1 MATIAE
7 RANVQLSQAQA
18 AKEKSNRIVDS
29 GSGGTKSIVA
39 SQIQNQV
46 MAGQGLSKV
55 DMEVNEK
62 GQLQTNYLST
72 EIVNFARSRNMQ
84 PNQVLVDLNRAE
96 TPRAYT
102 YGANQYIPVG
112 STDYIKRLSV
122 LKEQMLVAQGNAPN
136 YEATSQQAVSYTP
149 VQGQSTATPVFGHG
163 DMGAMPSEP
172 APVYRPI
179 EFTRLVRKPDVNV
192 RIENIG
198 KANLSSWSPSAPSFP
213 ADEGPSNPAGINVS
227 ISPRVIVDT
236 PAGTKAK
243 AYLLPPTSD
252 STYTP
257 IISFAGGN
265 TTRTPTTGGGTRT
278 PTTTPFVSISPK
290 VIVDVPTGMKGE
302 TYLIPSSGNKVSP
315 IISIVNKNPLETNFI
330 DVSVS
335 REVVVDVTSMV
346 GGKTVGWSGDM
357 ARELAGKGV
366 FVKYD
371 NTVTSPIA
379 KLVNAGRQ
387 PTGWGESLRGGERSG
402 GVVRLRGLTVGMP
415 ILSTF
420 EAGERYKPIVST
432 ASGRNEG
439 TLNSPFDSRDISTG
453 TQARMKSAWAA
464 GKIETMR
471 GWGELE
477 DETTNAYSGI
487 IKDLTASTSYFY
499 DEGYVIS
506 PSDKSLPN
514 AMTSYKTPDPY
525 YTLSFTKPKMVEHMT
540 GLAGEYE
547 MRKGQ
552 YILDVEENWYK
563 TQSPTAHRAR
573 LATAVSNSLIFQGAF
588 GAAAKVGV
596 TGTSIVSNAL
606 GYVAM
611 DYSFQPI
618 MELSAPEY
626 KKYLGEEFGGYA
638 AGLTAFGGSI
648 ALGAAV
654 SHGANLFGNMINP
667 PKPSFTGTV
676 AGDYNIKSRQY
687 KTGRSGKPYMEYTPT
702 GKVTSPK
709 ELSPFKIKEYRPI
722 ELFKPSDYIVSKYG
736 GVMNIA
742 IPEAKLGVVYA
753 ARGTGFAGVGGK
765 NMLSKTTIELY
776 KVHQIAGMSRGQVLR
791 HPIKALREW
800 IHTPPMNLK
809 AVVSPLKTKTI
820 SETTR
825 KGLKT
830 VEERVAGASYGSSGQ
845 LIFKGDTKSQMIKS
859 IGGGDSMEIIGK
871 HFGEYSNLGRVGKL
885 TTESQFR
892 HTIALG
898 KLKPVA
904 GLSWKDMPLKNIP
917 TVKKPFIYGGRGK
930 QPPVVA
936 SSVAGAERAMATVSL
951 NVPKG
956 LVHEIMRVVPSKT
969 KSRAIDFRKPHVG
982 GGVTGGIAAME
993 SKSLAVVKVMEPT
1006 AKTTTKKWAEELSQK
1021 SKLLNEPFAG
1031 VKNIAPIHKEASKTI
1046 LGKVTRAS
1054 VQKKYERL
1062 AATQAVIKK
1071 ADTAAKLITQEKV
1084 GLGQINR
1091 AIVQKKY
1098 GDLAATKTTVKMISD
1113 AERVIGRELAK
1124 SAFARGTLFT
1134 NTASKVVGAVL
1145 RPQESKPAL
1154 RLDVI
1159 PKIKQEMR
1167 NINLLTPTTMTRQE
1181 VQSKAELRQDLTQVV
1196 VQGNFNIDNIV
1207 PTTRLRQD
1215 IQQGQIIT
1223 PDIIPDKGP
1232 IIDPNRI
1239 FGGGLF
1245 QVGGGVGPSGGGRRG
1260 KGMWGN
1266 REAIIGQL
1274 PVEQDYKNMMAA
1286 LMGGVQ
1292 KPVTR
1297 KKIKGGGLFWRTI

>member
-46 MAGQGLSKV
+46 MAGQGFSKV

-72 EIVNFARSRNMQ
+72 EIVNFAQSRNMQ

-149 VQGQSTATPVFGHG
+149 VQGQSTAKPIFGHG

-172 APVYRPI
+172 APVYGPI

-346 GGKTVGWSGDM
+346 GGKTVGWGGDM

-379 KLVNAGRQ
+379 KLVNTGRQ

-415 ILSTF
+415 ILGTF
-420 EAGERYKPIVST
+420 EAGEGYRPIVST

-477 DETTNAYSGI
+477 DETTSAYSGI

-499 DEGYVIS
+499 DERYVIS
-506 PSDKSLPN
+506 PSDKPAPDVMS
-514 AMTSYKTPDPY
+514 SYQKTDPY
-525 YTLSFTKPKMVEHMT
+525 YKLSFTKPQIVEHMT

-563 TQSPTAHRAR
+563 TQSPTASMAR
-573 LATAVSNSLIFQGAF
+573 LSTDVANSLIFMGAG
-588 GAAAKVGV
+588 GAAAKTAITGVG
-596 TGTSIVSNAL
+596 IVSNAL
-606 GYVAM
+606 GYIAM
-611 DYSFQPI
+611 DYSMEPI
-618 MELSAPEY
+618 SKFVNPVY
-626 KKYLGEEFGGYA
+626 NKYLGEEFGGYA
-638 AGLTAFGGSI
+638 TFGTALAGSLVAGGI
-648 ALGAAV
+648 V
-654 SHGANLFGNMINP
+654 SRGFNIVGSRLIKPA
-667 PKPSFTGTV
+667 PKFTGTV
-676 AGDYNIKSRQY
+676 TGYYDIKSYQY
-687 KTGRSGKPYMEYTPT
+687 STGLSGNPYDEFIPT
-702 GKVTSPK
+702 GGKISPRELNPFQIKEYKAMELFSPK
-709 ELSPFKIKEYRPI
+709 E
-722 ELFKPSDYIVSKYG
+722 YILSKYG
-736 GVMNIA
+736 GIMNIG
-742 IPEAKLGVVYA
+742 IPEAKTGVVFA
-753 ARGTGFAGVGGK
+753 ARGYGFAGIGK
-765 NMLSKTTIELY
+765 NTVLSETTVDLY
-776 KVHQIAGMSRGQVLR
+776 KVFEPSMSKMDMLR
-791 HPIKALREW
+791 HPITALRNW
-800 IHTPPMNLK
+800 VHSPDDRLTAFVLSKSKAQNLQLQELYNMEIDK
-809 AVVSPLKTKTI
+809 SITYSDDL
-820 SETTR
+820 
-825 KGLKT
+825 L
-830 VEERVAGASYGSSGQ
+830 AGASYSKSGELLFRGST
-845 LIFKGDTKSQMIKS
+845 DTKMLLLSKN
-859 IGGGDSMEIIGK
+859 
-871 HFGEYSNLGRVGKL
+871 SNMVDVVGKQFGRYTYL
-885 TTESQFR
+885 DGSGMLITESQFR
-892 HTIALG
+892 HINMLG
-898 KLKPVA
+898 SGNFKSSLLDYGKAA
-904 GLSWKDMPLKNIP
+904 GGGVDDIVYRNVPYTGGLPINVDMTDDFLSAIKSS
-917 TVKKPFIYGGRGK
+917 TSTGGMVITRTGK
-930 QPPVVA
+930 RITGTLMEHFGGEFEGFTPISKVMGRADV
-936 SSVAGAERAMATVSL
+936 SSVAA
-951 NVPKG
+951 
-956 LVHEIMRVVPSKT
+956 
-969 KSRAIDFRKPHVG
+969 
-982 GGVTGGIAAME
+982 
-993 SKSLAVVKVMEPT
+993 
-1006 AKTTTKKWAEELSQK
+1006 
-1021 SKLLNEPFAG
+1021 
-1031 VKNIAPIHKEASKTI
+1031 KNIAAQYGNVGTSFDMPTRVNIGFGANMMKSLGGQVFKNSGVLEIATVGDITI
-1046 LGKVTRAS
+1046 SESAMKSSAIRTA
-1054 VQKKYERL
+1054 K
-1062 AATQAVIKK
+1062 AAQS
-1071 ADTAAKLITQEKV
+1071 
-1084 GLGQINR
+1084 
-1091 AIVQKKY
+1091 KY
-1098 GDLAATKTTVKMISD
+1098 GALVLGDLEKEVG
-1113 AERVIGRELAK
+1113 VLVVK
-1124 SAFARGTLFT
+1124 SAQARGDMFSNVVSMVGDSALKTGLVQLPTFKQDTLP
-1134 NTASKVVGAVL
+1134 S
-1145 RPQESKPAL
+1145 
-1154 RLDVI
+1154 
-1159 PKIKQEMR
+1159 IKQEMR
-1167 NINLLTPTTMTRQE
+1167 KFNMAIPSIAPSSRDNNLKSTLKNN
-1181 VQSKAELRQDLTQVV
+1181 VQQII
-1196 VQGNFNIDNIV
+1196 GNANYNIDNVI
-1207 PTTRLRQD
+1207 PKSTTRQD
-1215 IQQGQIIT
+1215 IQQIKDIV